1 MGTLKSQNNNMRVS
15 FFSVAVLSVLSHL
28 SAPSQAIQLD
38 SKTEIDCEIDSFTS
52 SDVPAIAPA
61 PAVAKVSAETE
72 AEAGA
77 VIDAITDS
85 YNEALAG
92 LNINSDAPAETD
104 APTVVDSDSE
114 ADADADADVE
124 VEAAV
129 GAHVKAFADSDSDLD
144 ADVDLDLGAD
154 LAAGLDAGLS
164 AGAEV
169 DSELKAA
176 GDTEVV
182 AGMEVRH
189 QMADG
194 KPSEGIPVEVT
205 SPSPSHK
212 AVVATNFV
220 PKKPGDKPTK
230 GDDSLTKALESQ
242 GVPPEVIKNESI
254 PMREMH
260 LIYNG
265 IEKLKEET
273 DELGNQILTVDA
285 PYVPVT
291 QCKSEKE
298 GTTCAKIGSGAK
310 AVKLQL
316 EHGSAVKIEPKTPEP
331 PPKEPEPQPPKPPGP
346 VKQGPPPVSKKE
358 KTVEKKAA
366 LEALMKARHDKK

>member
-1 MGTLKSQNNNMRVS
+1 
-15 FFSVAVLSVLSHL
+15 
-28 SAPSQAIQLD
+28 
-38 SKTEIDCEIDSFTS
+38 
-52 SDVPAIAPA
+52 
-61 PAVAKVSAETE
+61 
-72 AEAGA
+72 
-77 VIDAITDS
+77 
-85 YNEALAG
+85 
-92 LNINSDAPAETD
+92 
-104 APTVVDSDSE
+104 
-114 ADADADADVE
+114 
-124 VEAAV
+124 
-129 GAHVKAFADSDSDLD
+129 
-144 ADVDLDLGAD
+144 
-154 LAAGLDAGLS
+154 
-164 AGAEV
+164 
-169 DSELKAA
+169 
-176 GDTEVV
+176 
-182 AGMEVRH
+182 
-189 QMADG
+189 MADG

-205 SPSPSHK
+205 SPTPSHK

-310 AVKLQL
+310 AVKL
-316 EHGSAVKIEPKTPEP
+316 
-331 PPKEPEPQPPKPPGP
+331 
-346 VKQGPPPVSKKE
+346 
-358 KTVEKKAA
+358 
-366 LEALMKARHDKK
+366 

>member
-114 ADADADADVE
+114 ADADADADVEAKAKADAKADAEADADLDADVDADIEAKAEAKGE

-310 AVKLQL
+310 AVKL
-316 EHGSAVKIEPKTPEP
+316 
-331 PPKEPEPQPPKPPGP
+331 
-346 VKQGPPPVSKKE
+346 
-358 KTVEKKAA
+358 
-366 LEALMKARHDKK
+366 